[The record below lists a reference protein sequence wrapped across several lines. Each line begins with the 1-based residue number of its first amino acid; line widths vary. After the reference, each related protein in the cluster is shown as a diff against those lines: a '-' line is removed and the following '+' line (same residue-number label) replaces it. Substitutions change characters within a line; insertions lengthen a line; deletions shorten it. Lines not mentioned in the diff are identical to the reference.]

1 MDSAGAVLG
10 PLVGLALVGWAG
22 IEARKVFLISAI
34 PATMAALL
42 ILAVRERRSEVT
54 SGPSNIRI
62 SLAGTTREYRRLLLI
77 TAVFGLANSA
87 NAFLILRSK
96 QLGLATGLTILA
108 YAFYNAVS
116 SMASMPAG
124 VASDRFGRRNLLVI
138 GYVIYAISY
147 SGFALANTAW
157 LVWPLFALYGLFPAL
172 TDGVSKALAVDTAG
186 KAGRATALGIY
197 FTVLGLSEIA
207 ASYIGGLL
215 WDKID
220 SRATFFFGAALSGVA
235 AVLVYVLL
243 PAKVQNQS

>member
-1 MDSAGAVLG
+1 
-10 PLVGLALVGWAG
+10 
-22 IEARKVFLISAI
+22 
-34 PATMAALL
+34 
-42 ILAVRERRSEVT
+42 
-54 SGPSNIRI
+54 
-62 SLAGTTREYRRLLLI
+62 
-77 TAVFGLANSA
+77 
-87 NAFLILRSK
+87 
-96 QLGLATGLTILA
+96 
-108 YAFYNAVS
+108 
-116 SMASMPAG
+116 MPAG